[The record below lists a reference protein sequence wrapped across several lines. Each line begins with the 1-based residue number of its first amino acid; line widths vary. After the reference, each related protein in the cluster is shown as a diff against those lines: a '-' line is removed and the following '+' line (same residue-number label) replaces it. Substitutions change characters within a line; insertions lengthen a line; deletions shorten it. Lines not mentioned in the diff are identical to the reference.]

1 MFIRINFEYIYCI
14 IFITSQ
20 FIRELLEI
28 VLFTS
33 LFRFVYNRNRNLV
46 KIIDFVS
53 AKD

>member
-14 IFITSQ
+14 IFISSQ
-20 FIRELLEI
+20 FVRQLLEI

-33 LFRFVYNRNRNLV
+33 LLHFVYNCNRNLV

-53 AKD
+53 VKD